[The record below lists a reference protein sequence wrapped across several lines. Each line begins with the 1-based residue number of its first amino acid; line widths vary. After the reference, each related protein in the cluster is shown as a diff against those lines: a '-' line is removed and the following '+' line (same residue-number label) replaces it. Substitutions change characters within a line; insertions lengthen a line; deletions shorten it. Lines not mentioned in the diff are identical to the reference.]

1 MFMSFIGNQRIANF
15 LYSSFENGA
24 FSHAYCLIG
33 PSQVGKRAL
42 ANRLAAKILGVD
54 IVGLATNPDY
64 VYVERL
70 EDEKTGKKKKEIS
83 ADQIRQVREK
93 FYNSSW
99 FNGYK
104 VIVLDEAELLNE
116 ESANAFLKILE
127 EPPTKSIIFIL
138 TEDDNLLL
146 PTIRSRCQCLELSV
160 VSDTEMSDFLKN
172 LNCHDSQAQ
181 EIIKLAWGRPGK
193 AKELVE
199 SNEKYAQNF
208 EEQRR
213 LEKILKSPI
222 YERWA
227 LMEDVLS
234 EKGGLIKTKEKLEP
248 ILESWIMFW
257 RDLMVNDLN
266 KGKKYQENIDQT
278 NKTKNLLAANVNSR
292 LAIEQLLTNIY

>member
-1 MFMSFIGNQRIANF
+1 MHFIGNKQIANF
-15 LYSSFENGA
+15 LESSFENGT
-24 FSHAYCLIG
+24 FGHAYCLIG
-33 PSQVGKRAL
+33 ASAVGKRTL
-42 ANRLAAKILGVD
+42 ANELAAKILETT
-54 IVGLATNPDY
+54 VGSLPTNPDY
-64 VYVERL
+64 VYVQRL
-70 EDEKTGKKKKEIS
+70 EDEKTGKKKKEIA

-99 FNGYK
+99 LNGYK

-127 EPPTKSIIFIL
+127 EPPAKSIIFIL
-138 TEDDNLLL
+138 TENDNLLL
-146 PTIRSRCQCLELSV
+146 PTIRSRCQCLELSA
-160 VSDTEMSDFLKN
+160 VSDVEISEFLKS

-193 AKELVE
+193 AKELLAD
-199 SNEKYAQNF
+199 NEKYLQNF

-213 LEKILKSPI
+213 FEKILRSPI

-257 RDLMVNDLN
+257 RDLMIADLAN
-266 KGKKYQENIDQT
+266 GKKYQQNIDQT
-278 NKTKNLLAANVNSR
+278 NKTKNLFGANVNSK

>member
-1 MFMSFIGNQRIANF
+1 MTFIGNQNIASF
-15 LYSSFENGA
+15 LQSSFESGT
-24 FSHAYCLIG
+24 FSHAYCLVG
-33 PSQVGKRAL
+33 ASQVGKRTL
-42 ANRLAAKILGVD
+42 ANQLAAQILGV
-54 IVGLATNPDY
+54 VVAGLATNPDY

-70 EDEKTGKKKKEIS
+70 EDEKTGKKKKEIA

-93 FYNSSW
+93 FYNTSW
-99 FNGYK
+99 LNGYK

-127 EPPTKSIIFIL
+127 EPPAKSIIFIL
-138 TEDDNLLL
+138 TENDNLLL
-146 PTIRSRCQCLELSV
+146 PTIRSRCQCLELSA
-160 VSDTEMSDFLKN
+160 VSDLEISEFLKS

-193 AKELVE
+193 AKELLE
-199 SNEKYAQNF
+199 DNEKYSQNF

-213 LEKILKSPI
+213 FEKIIKSPI

-257 RDLMVNDLN
+257 RDLMKTDLEN
-266 KGKKYQENIDQT
+266 GKKYQRNIDQT
-278 NKTKNLLAANVNSR
+278 NKTKNLLGANVNSK

>member
-1 MFMSFIGNQRIANF
+1 MHFIGNKQIANF
-15 LYSSFENGA
+15 LHSSFENGT

-33 PSQVGKRAL
+33 SSQIGKRTL
-42 ANRLAAKILGVD
+42 ANELAAKILGTGVSN
-54 IVGLATNPDY
+54 LSTNPDY

-99 FNGYK
+99 LNGYK

-127 EPPTKSIIFIL
+127 EPPAKSIIFIL
-138 TEDDNLLL
+138 TENDNLLL
-146 PTIRSRCQCLELSV
+146 PTIRSRCQCLELSA
-160 VSDTEMSDFLKN
+160 VSDVEMSEFLKS

-193 AKELVE
+193 AKDLLED
-199 SNEKYAQNF
+199 NEKYSQNF

-213 LEKILKSPI
+213 FEKILKSPI

-248 ILESWIMFW
+248 ILESWMMLW
-257 RDLMVNDLN
+257 RDLMITDLVN
-266 KGKKYQENIDQT
+266 GKKYQQNIDQT
-278 NKTKNLLAANVNSR
+278 NKTKNLLSANVNSK

>member
-1 MFMSFIGNQRIANF
+1 MHFIGNKQIANF
-15 LYSSFENGA
+15 LESSFENGT

-33 PSQVGKRAL
+33 ASQVGKRTL
-42 ANRLAAKILGVD
+42 ASELAGKILGM
-54 IVGLATNPDY
+54 GEGNLSTNPDY

-83 ADQIRQVREK
+83 AEQIRQVREK

-99 FNGYK
+99 LNGYK

-127 EPPTKSIIFIL
+127 EPPAKSIIFIL
-138 TEDDNLLL
+138 TENDNLLL
-146 PTIRSRCQCLELSV
+146 PTIRSRCQCLELST
-160 VSDTEMSDFLKN
+160 VSDAEMSEFLKS
-172 LNCHDSQAQ
+172 LDCHDSQAQ
-181 EIIKLAWGRPGK
+181 AIIKLAWGRPGK
-193 AKELVE
+193 AKELLE
-199 SNEKYAQNF
+199 DNERYLQNF

-213 LEKILKSPI
+213 FEKILKSPI

-257 RDLMVNDLN
+257 RELMIADLVN
-266 KGKKYQENIDQT
+266 GKKYQQNIDQT
-278 NKTKNLLAANVNSR
+278 NKTKNLLSANVNSK

>member
-1 MFMSFIGNQRIANF
+1 MHFIGNKQIANF
-15 LYSSFENGA
+15 LESSFENGT

-33 PSQVGKRAL
+33 ASQVGKRTL
-42 ANRLAAKILGVD
+42 ANELAAKILGTA
-54 IVGLATNPDY
+54 IGNLSTNPDY

-83 ADQIRQVREK
+83 AEQIRQVREK

-99 FNGYK
+99 LNGYK

-127 EPPTKSIIFIL
+127 EPPAKSIIFIL
-138 TEDDNLLL
+138 TENDNLLL
-146 PTIRSRCQCLELSV
+146 PTIRSRCQCLELSA
-160 VSDTEMSDFLKN
+160 VSDTEMSEFLKS
-172 LNCHDSQAQ
+172 LNCHDGQAQ

-193 AKELVE
+193 AKELFE
-199 SNEKYAQNF
+199 DNEKYSQNF

-213 LEKILKSPI
+213 FEKILKSPI

-257 RDLMVNDLN
+257 RELMITDLVN
-266 KGKKYQENIDQT
+266 GKKYQQNIDQT
-278 NKTKNLLAANVNSR
+278 NKTKNLLSANVNSK

>member
-1 MFMSFIGNQRIANF
+1 MNFIGNQPIANF
-15 LYSSFENGA
+15 LQLSFKNGT

-33 PSQVGKRAL
+33 PSQIGKRTL
-42 ANRLAAKILGVD
+42 ANQLAAQILEIEVKA
-54 IVGLATNPDY
+54 LNTNPDY

-99 FNGYK
+99 LNGYK

-116 ESANAFLKILE
+116 ESANGFLKILE
-127 EPPTKSIIFIL
+127 EPPAKSIIFIL
-138 TEDDNLLL
+138 TENDNLLL
-146 PTIRSRCQCLELSV
+146 PTIRSRCQCLELSA
-160 VSDTEMSDFLKN
+160 VSDASMSEFLKS
-172 LNCHDSQAQ
+172 LDCHDNQAQ
-181 EIIKLAWGRPGK
+181 EIIKLSWGRPGK
-193 AKELVE
+193 ALELL
-199 SNEKYAQNF
+199 SDSEKYSQNF
-208 EEQRR
+208 DEQRR
-213 LEKILKSPI
+213 FEKIIKSPI
-222 YERWA
+222 YERWS

-257 RDLMVNDLN
+257 RDLMINDLKN
-266 KGKKYQENIDQT
+266 SKKYQQNIDQT
-278 NKTKNLLAANVNSR
+278 TKTKNLLSANVNSK

>member
-1 MFMSFIGNQRIANF
+1 MNFIGNQSVANF
-15 LYSSFENGA
+15 LQLSFENGT

-33 PSQVGKRAL
+33 ASQVGKRTL
-42 ANRLAAKILGVD
+42 ANQLAANILGVS
-54 IVGLATNPDY
+54 VAGLATNPDY

-99 FNGYK
+99 LNGYK

-127 EPPTKSIIFIL
+127 EPPAKSIIFIL

-146 PTIRSRCQCLELSV
+146 PTIRSRCQCLEMSP
-160 VSDTEMSDFLKN
+160 VSDTEILQFLRS
-172 LNCHDSQAQ
+172 LNCHESQAH

-193 AKELVE
+193 AKALLEN
-199 SNEKYAQNF
+199 NEKYSQNF

-213 LEKILKSPI
+213 FEKILQSPI

-227 LMEDVLS
+227 LMDEVLN

-257 RDLMVNDLN
+257 RDLMINDLVN
-266 KGKKYQENIDQT
+266 GKKYQRNIDQT
-278 NKTKNLLAANVNSR
+278 NKIKNMLAANVNSK

>member
-1 MFMSFIGNQRIANF
+1 MNFFGNQSVANF
-15 LYSSFENGA
+15 LESSFKNGT

-33 PSQVGKRAL
+33 SSQIGKRTL
-42 ANRLAAKILGVD
+42 ANQLAAQILEVEVNALG
-54 IVGLATNPDY
+54 TNPDY

-83 ADQIRQVREK
+83 AEQIRQVREK

-99 FNGYK
+99 LNGHK
-104 VIVLDEAELLNE
+104 VVVLDEAELLNE
-116 ESANAFLKILE
+116 ESANGFLKILE
-127 EPPTKSIIFIL
+127 EPPAKSIIFIL
-138 TEDDNLLL
+138 TENDNLLL
-146 PTIRSRCQCLELSV
+146 PTIRSRCQCFELGS
-160 VSDTEMSDFLKN
+160 VSDSEMSIFLKS

-193 AKELVE
+193 AKELLE
-199 SNEKYAQNF
+199 DSEKYSQNF

-213 LEKILKSPI
+213 FEKILKSPI

-234 EKGGLIKTKEKLEP
+234 EKGGLVKTKEKLEP
-248 ILESWIMFW
+248 ILENWIMFW
-257 RDLMVNDLN
+257 RDLMIADLQN
-266 KGKKYQENIDQT
+266 GIKYQQNIDQT
-278 NKTKNLLAANVNSR
+278 NKTKILLSANVNSK